1 MKSLL
6 PTLAACALA
15 AAAGDAPFAG
25 DWMGTLDINGKP
37 HRIALHLKHDDGR
50 WSGNFDSL
58 DQGARGIGMDQVE
71 VDGNKLVWKMA
82 AAGIVYE
89 GAFDPASG
97 AISGTLL
104 QGGGKL
110 PLQFKHAAPP
120 PPLLRPQE
128 PKAPFPY
135 VSEAVSYPNPQAEG
149 VRLAGT
155 LTRPKGPGKFPAVLL
170 ITGSGAQNRDE
181 EIFGHK
187 PFLLIADFLTRHGI
201 AVLRVDDRGT
211 AESTGKFATAT
222 TADFATDVMAGVQ
235 FLLKRPEIDAK
246 HIGLLGH
253 SEGGAIA
260 PMVAVRMPEVAFL
273 ILLAGTGVPGDET
286 IVQQVYRG
294 NLAGGASEESAR
306 QAREL
311 ERAILNIVKAEPDAE
326 AQQRKLMALAEATPG
341 LQQILKAESPRLNSP
356 WYRYFISHDPR
367 PVLANVKIPVLAL
380 NGAKDTQVD
389 AEQNL
394 PAIEAALRKGG
405 NRDVTIKLLP
415 GLNHLFQ
422 QCKTGALAEY
432 ETIEQTMAPEVLDL
446 IADWI
451 AKRVG

>member
-1 MKSLL
+1 
-6 PTLAACALA
+6 
-15 AAAGDAPFAG
+15 
-25 DWMGTLDINGKP
+25 
-37 HRIALHLKHDDGR
+37 
-50 WSGNFDSL
+50 
-58 DQGARGIGMDQVE
+58 
-71 VDGNKLVWKMA
+71 
-82 AAGIVYE
+82 
-89 GAFDPASG
+89 
-97 AISGTLL
+97 
-104 QGGGKL
+104 
-110 PLQFKHAAPP
+110 
-120 PPLLRPQE
+120 
-128 PKAPFPY
+128 
-135 VSEAVSYPNPQAEG
+135 

-155 LTRPKGPGKFPAVLL
+155 LTKPKGPGKFPAVLL
-170 ITGSGAQNRDE
+170 ITGSGPQNRDE

-211 AESTGKFATAT
+211 AESIGKFATAT

-260 PMVAVRMPEVAFL
+260 PMVAVRLPEVAFL
-273 ILLAGTGVPGDET
+273 ILLAGTGVPDDET

-422 QCKTGALAEY
+422 QCKTGDVSEY
-432 ETIEQTMAPEVLDL
+432 QSIEQTMAPEVLDL

>member
-6 PTLAACALA
+6 LTLAACALV

-25 DWMGTLDINGKP
+25 DWMGSLDINGKP
-37 HRIALHLKHDDGR
+37 LRIALHLKHDDGR
-50 WSGNFDSL
+50 WSGTFDSP
-58 DQGARGIGMDQVE
+58 DQGASGIPMDQVE
-71 VDGNKLVWKMA
+71 VDGNKLVWKMV

-89 GAFDPASG
+89 GSVDTATG

-120 PPLLRPQE
+120 RPLLRPQE
-128 PKAPFPY
+128 PKPPFPY
-135 VSEAVSYPNPQAEG
+135 VSEAVSYPNPQADG

-181 EIFGHK
+181 EIMGHK
-187 PFLLIADFLTRHGI
+187 PFLVIADFLTRHGI

-222 TADFATDVMAGVQ
+222 TADFATDVAAGVQ

-253 SEGGAIA
+253 SEGGIIA

-273 ILLAGTGVPGDET
+273 ILLAGTGVPGDQL
-286 IVQQVYRG
+286 IAQQIYRG
-294 NLAGGASEESAR
+294 DLAGGASEESAK

-311 ERAILNIVKAEPDAE
+311 ERAILNVIKAEPDPA
-326 AQQRKLMALAEATPG
+326 ARQGKLAALAEGTPG
-341 LQQILKAESPRLNSP
+341 LQQILKAESARLNSA
-356 WYRYFISHDPR
+356 WFLYFISHDPR
-367 PVLANVKIPVLAL
+367 PVLANVKIPVLAI

-389 AEQNL
+389 ADQNL

-422 QCKTGALAEY
+422 PCKTGAFAEY
-432 ETIEQTMAPEVLDL
+432 ESIEQTMAPEVLDL

-451 AKRVG
+451 AKRAG